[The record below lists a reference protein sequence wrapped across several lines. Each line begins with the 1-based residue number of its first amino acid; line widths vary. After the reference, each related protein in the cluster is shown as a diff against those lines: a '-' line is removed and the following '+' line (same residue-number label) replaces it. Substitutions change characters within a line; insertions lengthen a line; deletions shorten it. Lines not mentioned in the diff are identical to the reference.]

1 MLELLHTDIMQ
12 KAQFS
17 IINMWYCV
25 NLNGDSSST
34 KTELQIL
41 IFLVVDVF
49 SRVPLV
55 VSWQKLGV

>member
-1 MLELLHTDIMQ
+1 MEKINASITTHKDIFKKIQ
-12 KAQFS
+12 YS
-17 IINMWYCV
+17 VNNVWYCV
-25 NLNGDSSST
+25 NLNGGSSST

-55 VSWQKLGV
+55 VS